1 MIKRFDTFAKELL
14 ENPAVR
20 EAYDDLASEFE
31 VANALIEARTKA
43 GLSQGQLA
51 SRMGT
56 TQSAI
61 ARIESGKHWPSRK
74 TLEGYAK
81 ATGLRP
87 TIRFVQA
94 R

>member
-1 MIKRFDTFAKELL
+1 MTKRFETFAKELL

-20 EAYDDLASEFE
+20 QAYDDLAAEVE
-31 VANALIEARTKA
+31 VASALIEARTKA
-43 GLSQGQLA
+43 GLSQDQLA

-94 R
+94 G